1 MSQENLLIE
10 LGTEELPPKSLRQL
24 AESFAS
30 NVEAELTKADLAFEK
45 VSWLASPRRLA
56 VVVTNLVLLKQTK
69 SLKNVAL
76 PLMLHLMMPV
86 QQLKPHKVG
95 HVQMVLLLKKLS
107 V

>member
-30 NVEAELTKADLAFEK
+30 NVEAELEKAELSFEK

-56 VVVTNLVLLKQTK
+56 VVITNLADAQADKIVEKRG
-69 SLKNVAL
+69 SAVNVAFDAEGNATKAA
-76 PLMLHLMMPV
+76 
-86 QQLKPHKVG
+86 QG
-95 HVQMVLLLKKLS
+95 WARS
-107 V
+107 